1 MDVWKVTASRSGSS
15 LRHRGTSS
23 RVSAGWTTLCLLL
36 LPLAPPFC
44 SECRSESR
52 LFSGALSSS
61 TLGWLG
67 CPPALA
73 MGWTQMVEWVS
84 AELDWSKAAF
94 SLVLPK
100 QASRAEHGKECIL
113 PEENFRLSVSLAFH
127 TDMTWSNA
135 WPGSK
140 EKRKSSFRVAF
151 ESPFPCLTR
160 RWPAH
165 PHQDGLSTYPCK
177 EAFILGDFTLFLPFL
192 LSVAK

>member
-1 MDVWKVTASRSGSS
+1 MDVWKETASRSGSS

-36 LPLAPPFC
+36 LPLAPQFC
-44 SECRSESR
+44 SECISESR

-113 PEENFRLSVSLAFH
+113 PDENVRLLVSLAFH
-127 TDMTWSNA
+127 TDMTCSNT

-140 EKRKSSFRVAF
+140 ETRKSSSGLPSSHRFHAWRGDGRPILTKAV
-151 ESPFPCLTR
+151 SPSI
-160 RWPAH
+160 PARKH
-165 PHQDGLSTYPCK
+165 SSWGISRCSFLSCCQ
-177 EAFILGDFTLFLPFL
+177 
-192 LSVAK
+192 